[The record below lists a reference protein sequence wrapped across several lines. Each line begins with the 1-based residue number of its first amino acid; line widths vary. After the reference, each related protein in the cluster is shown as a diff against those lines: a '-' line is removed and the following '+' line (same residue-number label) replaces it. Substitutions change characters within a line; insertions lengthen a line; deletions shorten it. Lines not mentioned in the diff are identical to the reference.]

1 LADWELELAP
11 HYDTAERMLGV
22 VTYPDD
28 SPGDVLLREFAEARG
43 VGESFR
49 HTPVGIFLGPAD
61 ESAPDP
67 YFGGAGPPRSPCV
80 RCGGC
85 MVGCRYGAKNTLPK
99 NYLWFAERAGVR
111 IMPERTVIDVRPL
124 GAPDGSDGYEIAHER
139 SGSWI
144 RRDRQKIR
152 ARGVVFA
159 AGALGTTR
167 LLYRCKLSES
177 LPRISGRLGQRV
189 RTNSESVLAVT
200 APDDRRDFSDGV
212 AVTSSIRTDSD
223 THIEPI
229 AYGARG
235 DSQSLLFTLMNDR
248 GGRNSRPLYF
258 LLRVLRHPLLLA
270 RSVRVRGWS
279 RRTMFLL
286 VMQTLDG
293 AMQLKVRW
301 RLPTGAIVL
310 RSEADPEHPN
320 PDRIPVAYEAARW
333 IAERI
338 GGTPQALVPEAV
350 LSIPT
355 TAHILG
361 GAVIGSSPADGVIDP
376 RHRVYGYEN
385 LLVCDGA
392 AIPANIGVNPSLT
405 IAAMAERAIATVPAP
420 ARASESPV
428 RSQHR

>member
-1 LADWELELAP
+1 
-11 HYDTAERMLGV
+11 
-22 VTYPDD
+22 
-28 SPGDVLLREFAEARG
+28 
-43 VGESFR
+43 
-49 HTPVGIFLGPAD
+49 
-61 ESAPDP
+61 
-67 YFGGAGPPRSPCV
+67 
-80 RCGGC
+80 
-85 MVGCRYGAKNTLPK
+85 
-99 NYLWFAERAGVR
+99 
-111 IMPERTVIDVRPL
+111 
-124 GAPDGSDGYEIAHER
+124 
-139 SGSWI
+139 
-144 RRDRQKIR
+144 
-152 ARGVVFA
+152 
-159 AGALGTTR
+159 
-167 LLYRCKLSES
+167 
-177 LPRISGRLGQRV
+177 
-189 RTNSESVLAVT
+189 VLAVT